1 MQKNVFLIGA
11 TTAWLAVVG
20 LWALD
25 TVTPAQADWYGNA
38 PYAAPQG
45 YGGPPPGGF
54 GGHGFHGGRHHGG
67 MNALCGG
74 GSAYMIDRVDGF
86 VRRHLDLDP
95 NQKAA
100 WDGVVDS
107 ADDARRKLRDACA
120 DRDDWSGTTPERLA
134 RMETL
139 MAAGLD
145 AVREVRPRFDA
156 FYATLSDDQKAT
168 LDDAGPR
175 HRHHRH
181 HKGGDR
187 NGDRD

>member
-1 MQKNVFLIGA
+1 MKKNVFLIGA
-11 TTAWLAVVG
+11 TTVWLAVVG

-25 TVTPAQADWYGNA
+25 TVTPAQADWYGSA
-38 PYAAPQG
+38 PYSEPRG

-54 GGHGFHGGRHHGG
+54 GFHGGHHRGGG
-67 MNALCGG
+67 MHALCGG
-74 GSAYMIDRVDGF
+74 GSTYMIDRIDGY
-86 VRRHLDLDP
+86 VRRHLDLDA
-95 NQKAA
+95 NQKAS
-100 WDGVVDS
+100 WDEVLDT

-120 DRDDWSGTTPERLA
+120 DRDDWSGSAPERLA
-134 RMETL
+134 QMETL

-181 HKGGDR
+181 HKDRDR